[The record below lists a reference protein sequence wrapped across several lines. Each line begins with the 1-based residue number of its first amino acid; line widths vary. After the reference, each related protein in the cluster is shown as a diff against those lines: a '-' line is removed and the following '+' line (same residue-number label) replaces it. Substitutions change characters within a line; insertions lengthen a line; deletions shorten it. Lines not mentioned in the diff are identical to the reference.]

1 MADKHFVSSDLKAI
15 LGLEVP
21 LIVLLGER
29 HMKLREITSLIPGA
43 IIELQKLAD
52 EELEVLVNN
61 KPVGTGMPVKV
72 GENFGVRISYIGDLR
87 ERIRA
92 LGALE
97 EEGLPEEVVG
107 AAGAGAGAVGG
118 AGGAEPAMAERA

>member
-1 MADKHFVSSDLKAI
+1 VSSDLKAI

-43 IIELQKLAD
+43 IIELPKLAD

-61 KPVGTGMPVKV
+61 KPVGTGLPVKV
-72 GENFGVRISYIGDLR
+72 GENFGVKISYIGDLR

-92 LGALE
+92 LGAL
-97 EEGLPEEVVG
+97 
-107 AAGAGAGAVGG
+107 
-118 AGGAEPAMAERA
+118 AEQA

>member
-1 MADKHFVSSDLKAI
+1 MSSDLKAI

-29 HMKLREITSLIPGA
+29 HMKLSEITSLIPGA
-43 IIELQKLAD
+43 IIELPKLAD

-92 LGALE
+92 LGAFE
-97 EEGLPEEVVG
+97 EDAPAEG
-107 AAGAGAGAVGG
+107 VGG
-118 AGGAEPAMAERA
+118 AGGGPEPALTGRA

>member
-1 MADKHFVSSDLKAI
+1 MSSDLKAI

-43 IIELQKLAD
+43 IIELPKLAD

-61 KPVGTGMPVKV
+61 KPVGTGLPVKV
-72 GENFGVRISYIGDLR
+72 GENFGVKIAYIGDLR

-92 LGALE
+92 LGALA
-97 EEGLPEEVVG
+97 EEV
-107 AAGAGAGAVGG
+107 
-118 AGGAEPAMAERA
+118 PDAERAGEGSGGGSGGGEPALAEQA